1 MFVALVC
8 GRVYK
13 FFLVC
18 VCSVSV
24 LICFL
29 SLFSQDDLDVDDDMT
44 IREVRPYNTFSPS
57 FSLFSQDVS
66 VLSVYATVYLLVIR
80 GIISH

>member
-29 SLFSQDDLDVDDDMT
+29 SLSSQDDLDVDDDMT

-66 VLSVYATVYLLVIR
+66 VLSMSMLRCIDWLS
-80 GIISH
+80 GE